1 MFVANVTAGKAYTTQ
16 EHFLDQDN
24 CPPDGFD
31 SVVGEVRVA
40 RNLTEG

>member
-16 EHFLDQDN
+16 EDGLDKDM

-40 RNLTEG
+40 RTIT